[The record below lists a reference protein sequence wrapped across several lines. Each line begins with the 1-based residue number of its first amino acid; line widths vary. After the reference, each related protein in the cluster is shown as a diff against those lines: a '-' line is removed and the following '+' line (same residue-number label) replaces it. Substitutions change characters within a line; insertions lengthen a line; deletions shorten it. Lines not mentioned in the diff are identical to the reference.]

1 MRLELAQHPRH
12 GPRRPQ
18 PLPHLPPAIDPHA
31 DEEDHEISLHPPR
44 HPLLN
49 RRAHDLLLALTLLT
63 RVNSVNIPGKKIQG
77 TKPMNRCAVALWKNR
92 VNCSSLPSR
101 PNSPDS
107 RSDTNPCTCPQMTVA
122 TVSGLPLS

>member
-1 MRLELAQHPRH
+1 MVPAPRVRDQLLRRAPIGHEDRRAPEPGLAAEKAELRMRLELAQHPRH

-77 TKPMNRCAVALWKNR
+77 TKPMNRCAV
-92 VNCSSLPSR
+92 
-101 PNSPDS
+101 
-107 RSDTNPCTCPQMTVA
+107 
-122 TVSGLPLS
+122 